1 MSSSTAAT
9 VGSVSNVSQ
18 VAALIN
24 GLSEL
29 PRKANL
35 LWYLILG
42 GLFLDA
48 YSNAALGAG
57 LVPMTKELSLTPG
70 QVGVLTATAPAVA
83 ILFNPVGGW
92 AAARIGR
99 VKPLLVAKL
108 IAALG
113 AVLTAT
119 AGSFEA
125 VWFGRGLVGIAYGVD
140 FAVAMALLAEYTP
153 ATLRGRLNLWQSVWY
168 VATTVNLALTLAFFK
183 LGISVDIWRW
193 SVGSAGVFA
202 VVLLGLQLTFLAES
216 PTWLAAR
223 GRIAEAA
230 RSLRRIYGFEVTAGT
245 AAQQSGPEE
254 PKVGFRQA
262 GVLFRAPYLPRTI
275 LSTAI
280 SLTQSMQYFAVGW
293 YLPVISLAI
302 FGQKFETATLG
313 AMIFNA
319 AGIVGGA
326 LSAYLGHRLGL
337 RTSSAIGYAMV
348 TVTLLAMGLSL
359 NKAPIAIAFVLP
371 LLFIFFH
378 SAGPGANGKSIA
390 ALSYRSDIR
399 SLGTGVTGMLGSFG
413 SVIGLYVFPQIKEA
427 FGLGPTIALLAVV
440 PLLGLVSCLLI
451 RWDPTR
457 DGFDPDTEHIELRPA
472 RDHARSR

>member
-1 MSSSTAAT
+1 MSSSAVAT
-9 VGSVSNVSQ
+9 SRSIANVSQ
-18 VAALIN
+18 VTALIN
-24 GLSEL
+24 TLSKL

-35 LWYLILG
+35 LWYLVLG

-57 LVPMTKELSLTPG
+57 LSPMTKELTLSPT
-70 QVGVLTATAPAVA
+70 QVGVLTATAPAIA
-83 ILFNPVGGW
+83 ILFNPAGGW
-92 AAARIGR
+92 LAARIGR
-99 VKPLLVAKL
+99 VKPLIAAKA

-125 VWFGRGLVGIAYGVD
+125 VWFGRGLVGIAYGID

-153 ATLRGRLNLWQSVWY
+153 AKLRGRLNLWQSVWY
-168 VATTVNLALTLAFFK
+168 VATTVNLALTLLFYN
-183 LGISVDIWRW
+183 LGVSVEIWRW

-202 VVLLGLQLTFLAES
+202 IALLVLQVVFLAES
-216 PTWLAAR
+216 PSWLATK
-223 GRIAEAA
+223 GRLPEAA
-230 RSLRRIYGFEVTAGT
+230 KSLRRIYGFEVTPGT
-245 AAQQSGPEE
+245 AADEDVPAQER
-254 PKVGFRQA
+254 KIGFRQA
-262 GVLFRAPYLPRTI
+262 GVLFRKPYLPRTF

-302 FGQKFETATLG
+302 FGQQFQTATLG
-313 AMIFNA
+313 SMIFNV

-326 LSAYLGHRLGL
+326 LSAYFGRKIGL
-337 RTSSAIGYAMV
+337 RVSSAIGYAFAFAI
-348 TVTLLAMGLSL
+348 LLMMGLGFGKL
-359 NKAPIAIAFVLP
+359 PIAIGFLLP
-371 LLFIFFH
+371 FLFIFFH

-399 SLGTGVTGMLGSFG
+399 TLGTGVTGMLGSFG

-427 FGLGPTIALLAVV
+427 MGLGPTIALLAVV
-440 PLLGLVSCLLI
+440 PFLGLVSCLLV

-457 DGFDPDTEHIELRPA
+457 SGVDPDDEEIA
-472 RDHARSR
+472 IKFAGSAA